1 MKRTTHVLF
10 AVAISGLMGLW
21 SVNEGPFLAL
31 ISGLGGV
38 IPDLDLGKYHRRLL
52 HNLFIVVLVYL
63 LLEYLT
69 RYIDFGI
76 PYIPQAL
83 VLGWLSHIFLDS
95 FTVRGV
101 ALFYPFSNRYYELK
115 KCRSNGFLCN
125 LFFIIVSIAIL
136 VYLLRDQVI
145 HYASFLQF

>member
-21 SVNEGPFLAL
+21 SVNGGPFLAL

-101 ALFYPFSNRYYELK
+101 ALFYPFSNRYYGLK
-115 KCRSNGFLCN
+115 NVGVMDFYVTCSLLLFQLLYLYIYSETRLFTMLHFCN
-125 LFFIIVSIAIL
+125 
-136 VYLLRDQVI
+136 Y
-145 HYASFLQF
+145 